1 MDDLIYRWKEGEPV
15 QIAGGAKELPGGF
28 KLDGF
33 GDQNCDVITAT
44 GPLSFLS
51 LNIYICKEQ
60 SSNYPGILCPF
71 PRENF

>member
-44 GPLSFLS
+44 GENYFNSVLAQTV
-51 LNIYICKEQ
+51 CMKEIGKLVR
-60 SSNYPGILCPF
+60 N
-71 PRENF
+71 